1 MLNKVYDSMAQAL
14 SDIQDGATVLVGGF
28 GGAGLPYELV
38 HALID
43 QGARELTIVNN
54 NSGTGT
60 DGLAA
65 LVNAGRVRKMI
76 CSFPK
81 AANPRQD
88 PNIFQKWYNAG
99 KVELELVPQGT
110 IVERLRAAGAGLGG
124 FYCPTGVGTVLAK
137 GKETRVL
144 NGKTY
149 VFEEPLHG
157 DIALIKAWSA
167 DRWGNLVYRKAARNF
182 NPVMAMAAKT
192 TIAQV
197 NQIVALGALDPE
209 HVVTP
214 GIFVHRVVQVPVAD
228 QGNTV

>member
-1 MLNKVYDSMAQAL
+1 MLNKISPEPQAAL
-14 SDIQDGATVLVGGF
+14 ADVFDGATILVGGF

-43 QGARELTIVNN
+43 QGAKELTIVNN
-54 NSGTGT
+54 NSGTGV

-81 AANPRQD
+81 AANPKQD
-88 PNIFQKWYNAG
+88 PNIFFRWYKAG

-110 IVERLRAAGAGLGG
+110 IVERLRAAGAGIGG
-124 FYCPTGVGTVLAK
+124 FYSPTGVGTVLAK
-137 GKETRVL
+137 DKEVRSIQGRDYVL
-144 NGKTY
+144 
-149 VFEEPLHG
+149 EHPLRG
-157 DIALIKAWSA
+157 DFALVKALKS

-182 NPVMAMAAKT
+182 NPVMAMAAKV

-197 NQIVALGALDPE
+197 SETVELGELDPE
-209 HVVTP
+209 HIVTP
-214 GIFVHRVVQVPVAD
+214 GIFVQRVVRIQPAVR
-228 QGNTV
+228 N

>member
-1 MLNKVYDSMAQAL
+1 MLNKISLEPQAAL
-14 SDIQDGATVLVGGF
+14 ADVFDGATILVGGF

-43 QGARELTIVNN
+43 QGAKELTIVNN

-81 AANPRQD
+81 AANPKQD
-88 PNIFQKWYNAG
+88 PNIFFSWYKAG

-110 IVERLRAAGAGLGG
+110 IVERLRAAGAGIGG
-124 FYCPTGVGTVLAK
+124 FYSPTSVGTVLAN
-137 GKETRVL
+137 GKEVRSIQGRDYVL
-144 NGKTY
+144 EY
-149 VFEEPLHG
+149 PLRG
-157 DIALIKAWSA
+157 DFALVKALKS

-182 NPVMAMAAKT
+182 NPVMAMAAKV

-197 NQIVALGALDPE
+197 SETVELGELDPE
-209 HVVTP
+209 HIVTP
-214 GIFVHRVVQVPVAD
+214 GIFVQRVVRIQPAVRS
-228 QGNTV
+228 

>member
-1 MLNKVYDSMAQAL
+1 MLNKLYATMADAL
-14 SDIQDGATVLVGGF
+14 SGIHDGATVLVGGF

-88 PNIFQKWYNAG
+88 PNIFQKWYQAG

-124 FYCPTGVGTVLAK
+124 YYSPTGVGTVLAQ

-144 NGKTY
+144 NGKHY
-149 VFEEPLHG
+149 VLEQPLQG
-157 DIALIKAWSA
+157 DFALIKGLAA

-182 NPVMAMAAKT
+182 NPVMAMAAKV

-197 NQIVALGALDPE
+197 SRIVDLGELDPE

-214 GIFVHRVVQVPVAD
+214 GIFVHRVVRVQHGEGAVL
-228 QGNTV
+228 